1 MEIYKYRN
9 NTTEWEEIRNS
20 ELEGK
25 EREAAFDDYI
35 KRTGQLVTVQEY
47 FKDNDRLH
55 GYYTNIH
62 YQCFGECKNFIDK
75 LVYGEIEY
83 DSQLYYITARNNH
96 PEDLIES
103 RTDWEEMKSYA
114 DDLADFIENLK
125 DDIANGLI
133 IIKEST

>member
-1 MEIYKYRN
+1 MGK
-9 NTTEWEEIRNS
+9 IRNS
-20 ELEGK
+20 GLEGK
-25 EREAAFDDYI
+25 ERKTAFDDYI

-47 FKDNDRLH
+47 FNDNDRLRGH
-55 GYYTNIH
+55 YTNIH

-103 RTDWEEMKSYA
+103 RTGWEEMKSYA
-114 DDLADFIENLK
+114 DDLADFIESLK
-125 DDIANGLI
+125 DDIASGLI
-133 IIKEST
+133 TIKEST

>member
-9 NTTEWEEIRNS
+9 NTTEWEEIRDS
-20 ELEGK
+20 KLEGK

-47 FKDNDRLH
+47 FKDNNRLH

-75 LVYGEIEY
+75 LAYGEIEY
-83 DSQLYYITARNNH
+83 DNQLYYITARNNH

-103 RTDWEEMKSYA
+103 RTDWGEMKSYA
-114 DDLADFIENLK
+114 DSLADFIESLK

>member
-20 ELEGK
+20 GLKGK
-25 EREAAFDDYI
+25 ERETAFNDYI
-35 KRTGQLVTVQEY
+35 KRTGQLVTAQEY
-47 FKDNDRLH
+47 FNDNDRLR

-62 YQCFGECKNFIDK
+62 YQCFGECKNFIDR

-83 DSQLYYITARNNH
+83 DSQLYYILARDRH

-103 RTDWEEMKSYA
+103 RTDWEEMKGYA
-114 DDLADFIENLK
+114 DDLADFIESLK
-125 DDIANGLI
+125 NDIAKGLI

>member
-1 MEIYKYRN
+1 MEIYKYGN

-35 KRTGQLVTVQEY
+35 KRTGQLITAQEY
-47 FKDNDRLH
+47 FNDGERLR
-55 GYYTNIH
+55 GYYTKIH
-62 YQCFGECKNFIDK
+62 YKCFGECKNFIDK

>member
-125 DDIANGLI
+125 NDIANGLI